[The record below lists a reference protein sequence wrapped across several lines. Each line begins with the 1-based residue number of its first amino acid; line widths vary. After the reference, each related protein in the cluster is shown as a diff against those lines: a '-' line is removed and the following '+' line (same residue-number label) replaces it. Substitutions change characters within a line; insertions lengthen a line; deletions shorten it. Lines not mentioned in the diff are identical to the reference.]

1 MLHGLED
8 LRVKQFTFE
17 QTIKFPLSKTATF
30 ATHALPDALVFE
42 HALVQLVMVVPTLSA
57 RSRCTSA
64 SRSSSTSLQ
73 WLPWPKPLLPRPYS
87 STEKSLPAPS
97 PGKYAPSLELVCAG
111 CETLRCFTILQVLL
125 EPGDRDHIL
134 SGVFNTNFCRRT
146 PELVE

>member
-1 MLHGLED
+1 MSVNRRRQALSLCLDFAVVAVIQIGKEHRLEVLHGLED

-64 SRSSSTSLQ
+64 SRSSSTSFGGCLGLNLYSLDPTV
-73 WLPWPKPLLPRPYS
+73 LPKKP
-87 STEKSLPAPS
+87 
-97 PGKYAPSLELVCAG
+97 
-111 CETLRCFTILQVLL
+111 
-125 EPGDRDHIL
+125 
-134 SGVFNTNFCRRT
+134 SGPVARQIHS
-146 PELVE
+146 